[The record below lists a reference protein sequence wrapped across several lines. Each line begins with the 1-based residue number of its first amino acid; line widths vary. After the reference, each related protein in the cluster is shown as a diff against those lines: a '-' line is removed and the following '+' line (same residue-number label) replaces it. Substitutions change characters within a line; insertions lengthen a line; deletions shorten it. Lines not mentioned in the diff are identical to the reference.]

1 MNRILL
7 LFCSASCLS
16 AGAQTIPSET
26 SYNAE
31 VAWAEVFTNG
41 PSGKVNRGI
50 VDSDGHCVAVSMP
63 NNKARIVKANGSNGQ
78 QLWAT
83 VIDNRVG
90 FGVCEVQGAAT
101 PITSCQAALEEAK
114 KDG

>member
-16 AGAQTIPSET
+16 AGAQIIPSET

-63 NNKARIVKANGSNGQ
+63 NNKARIVKADGSNGQ

-90 FGVCEVQGAAT
+90 FGVCEVQG
-101 PITSCQAALEEAK
+101 
-114 KDG
+114 DGHPDYIVS